1 MKHGRDERRGAG
13 SDERGRAGAE
23 FHAGKRTLVEL
34 IDPTAHCLPGAGSR
48 SSIEDELGVLG
59 AATPPPRTRDDS
71 GGEPGTAENQALGLG
86 VQRKATGEAAPDGA
100 TAMDIASRGVQ
111 GSGGPLPYRVPIEAL
126 FGRHNVSAV
135 TAHQGPAASEASRQL
150 GAHAY
155 AIGNAVAFGSPPDL
169 HTAAHE
175 AAHVVQ
181 QRGDVQLKGGIG
193 EAGDAYERHADAVAD
208 RVVAGRSAEDLLDA
222 GAAGGATQAV
232 QRKEI
237 KDDAQILEHQ
247 ASLKGTDVEIPAL
260 EGALLATRKEA
271 VKQGLLSQ
279 ASYDAG
285 LALSQAMTQLQ
296 PAVADKGAVNK
307 DVQSQAA
314 VAAQQMFAALQ
325 RETADDKNF
334 QIDPSGTEGTAVSS
348 HNPYTQETRVTTYA
362 LPWITSQH
370 TASGLQHLPELIRQG
385 KWEDAFRGY
394 RGLLDGLDL
403 WVADQ
408 LRKKGK
414 GPPEEALGN
423 AQQHYSQLRTGLEQI
438 AGKHAKRLPALFHP
452 DAETVEKEK
461 AARRPVADT
470 IPMNV
475 YFWKDKEDGK
485 FHLYDLTTPGRPQE
499 QTLDG
504 EPTAAMM
511 NTFFEE
517 VARYPEGEV
526 RYTLPSGAAGVA
538 PTTGKIKWYEW
549 LGYAGMAVAAV
560 GLAFLTLG
568 ASIPATV
575 CFTAGATA
583 GAVSAAGHLVDTERL
598 GTATTATVVLDV
610 AQIVASLASMG
621 ALNITVKGTSQYFVA
636 LAATADGVSM
646 VALSDTLLTEMG
658 KIQKGGGT
666 PEDQQRAMAVLLT
679 QFIVAGGLTA
689 LSVQGVRNVRA
700 LKGQPLEV
708 IEQNGVKVLRMM
720 GEDTSVPFGPP
731 APLPHAESSVKG
743 PGATGAHQPLAHDT
757 SGAPGTKTQAPG
769 GDHGRVP
776 VTSPKASNSEL
787 TAATSASAA
796 NPAATRVDRPGGHPE
811 LLKAL
816 DSKAAIDPKYT
827 KDPRF
832 DSLAADPDHAGKL
845 SPNSLQEAMAGLEAE
860 SRGLMKGP
868 IERGPPGIEFY
879 DVAGHPW
886 DVKKPPSPTPGAN
899 WKFSLRRVA
908 KSIREQLQAKFPN
921 KLTGVPEPVRVL
933 LDSSYMTPADH
944 AALWSQLRLELSP
957 EELERRSV

>member
-1 MKHGRDERRGAG
+1 M
-13 SDERGRAGAE
+13 
-23 FHAGKRTLVEL
+23 
-34 IDPTAHCLPGAGSR
+34 
-48 SSIEDELGVLG
+48 
-59 AATPPPRTRDDS
+59 
-71 GGEPGTAENQALGLG
+71 
-86 VQRKATGEAAPDGA
+86 
-100 TAMDIASRGVQ
+100 
-111 GSGGPLPYRVPIEAL
+111 
-126 FGRHNVSAV
+126 
-135 TAHQGPAASEASRQL
+135 
-150 GAHAY
+150 
-155 AIGNAVAFGSPPDL
+155 
-169 HTAAHE
+169 
-175 AAHVVQ
+175 
-181 QRGDVQLKGGIG
+181 
-193 EAGDAYERHADAVAD
+193 
-208 RVVAGRSAEDLLDA
+208 
-222 GAAGGATQAV
+222 

-237 KDDAQILEHQ
+237 KDDAQILAHQ
-247 ASLKGTDVEIPAL
+247 ASLQCTDVEIPAL

-296 PAVADKGAVNK
+296 PAVADNGAVDK
-307 DVQSQAA
+307 GVQAHAA
-314 VAAQQMFAALQ
+314 IAAQQMFAALQ

-334 QIDPSGTEGTAVSS
+334 QIDSAGTEGTAVSS
-348 HNPYTQETRVTTYA
+348 HNPYTQEIRVTTYL

-370 TASGLQHLPELIRQG
+370 TASGFQHLPELIRQG

-414 GPPEEALGN
+414 GTPEEALGN
-423 AQQHYSQLRTGLEQI
+423 AQQHYSQLRTGLEEI

-452 DAETVEKEK
+452 DAEAVKKEK
-461 AARRPVADT
+461 SDGHPVADT

-499 QTLDG
+499 QTLAG

-517 VARYPEGEV
+517 VARYPKGEV
-526 RYTLPSGAAGVA
+526 RYTLPGGAAGVA
-538 PTTGKIKWYEW
+538 PTTGKTKWYEW
-549 LGYAGMAVAAV
+549 IGYAGMAVAAV

-575 CFTAGATA
+575 CFTAGAAA

-621 ALNITVKGTSQYFVA
+621 ALNITVKGTSQYFVV

-700 LKGQPLEV
+700 LKGQQLEV
-708 IEQNGVKVLRMM
+708 IEQNGVKVLRVM
-720 GEDTSVPFGPP
+720 GEDTSAPFGPP
-731 APLPHAESSVKG
+731 APHSEGVEKG
-743 PGATGAHQPLAHDT
+743 I
-757 SGAPGTKTQAPG
+757 
-769 GDHGRVP
+769 
-776 VTSPKASNSEL
+776 
-787 TAATSASAA
+787 AATTSKIEPHVNETAPASKKPPVSEKPSVGEKHPVSTGTSESP
-796 NPAATRVDRPGGHPE
+796 PARETTPAENAGHTAKPTLATNKRLTESERAHNLAPDVVEQLR
-811 LLKAL
+811 AIN
-816 DSKAAIDPKYT
+816 IDPKAVDSMLARGVT
-827 KDPRF
+827 PAEIVRLHEEFGHDGTLAIVALVKHGIDPRVAER
-832 DSLAADPDHAGKL
+832 SLHLASQLGVRTEISDLVNSGNLENPTGLRNYLQKISDEIAVGQRGAMNELLEVIKRARQGHRVSAGGRRFSASDPESGQADVVDHTARDALQMKTVTSAAEDKVLSNLNSAVDQLGGKGGEIPPSSYQRTADVRVANPDNPLFNADRATLRNALRGQI
-845 SPNSLQEAMAGLEAE
+845 PNIDNLE
-860 SRGLMKGP
+860 
-868 IERGPPGIEFY
+868 PPG
-879 DVAGHPW
+879 V
-886 DVKKPPSPTPGAN
+886 TPGRVRITN
-899 WKFSLRRVA
+899 GHGTFDFSATELR
-908 KSIREQLQAKFPN
+908 
-921 KLTGVPEPVRVL
+921 
-933 LDSSYMTPADH
+933 
-944 AALWSQLRLELSP
+944 
-957 EELERRSV
+957 